1 MDATGTLAEVL
12 KGEGPRVL
20 ATLARTIGDLAVA
33 EDALSEATITAL
45 DAWPRTGIPDN
56 PRAWLAVVARRKAL
70 DLLRRESARAAKEA
84 AAFRWGTG
92 AAPDQIEEAIEAMEP
107 ETSLRDDMLR
117 LIFTCCHPALSRE
130 AQVALS
136 LRTLARLEVPA
147 IARAFLVP
155 EATMAKRL
163 VRARAKIATA
173 RIPYAIPADTEL
185 PGRLA
190 AVLAVVYLIATEA
203 HAPTGGDAVARVDL
217 EAEAIRLARL
227 LASLMPDEPE
237 ALSLLAL
244 LLLTSARTPA
254 RTDADGNPVTLADQD
269 RTRWNRAAIAE
280 GSAWLSEA
288 VTRSGG
294 VAGPYQIQAHL
305 AAAHSTA
312 AQLAGDGLGPDR
324 RPLRLARVDHG
335 QPGGGAQPGGRGYR
349 ARRPRGGAG
358 CPEDHRRPGVL
369 PSVARCPGGQ
379 PVPARPHERRGR
391 RTSRR
396 GDPGAQRGRTAPPA
410 GPSAQGAVRAR
421 LTAFWFSRFPCLAFS
436 PDMSCARFTVR
447 PFPARAVPDLADRPG
462 KEKQMT
468 GSSTKQAGAPGVRSG
483 TQLSSQGGTT
493 MTDETIS
500 ATTIINAPAEAIF
513 AVLADPAKHAAI
525 DGTGWVREP
534 LDGQPLTAAGQVF
547 RMAMYNDNVP
557 GGHYRMANRVQ
568 VFDPPRAISWE
579 PGMDT
584 GDGNPQIVG
593 HIWRYDLAPA
603 GPSGTKT
610 TLSYDWSAVPD
621 SLRQRLPFPFP
632 PFAADHLSN
641 SLAHLAELVT
651 G

>member
-1 MDATGTLAEVL
+1 MLAEVL

-20 ATLARTIGDLAVA
+20 ATLAGTIGDLAVA

-45 DAWPRTGIPDN
+45 DAWPRTGIPDS

-117 LIFTCCHPALSRE
+117 LIFTCCHPALGRE

-173 RIPYAIPADTEL
+173 RIPYAIPSDTEL

-227 LASLMPDEPE
+227 LAGLMPDEPE

-244 LLLTSARTPA
+244 LLLTSARTSA
-254 RTDADGNPVTLADQD
+254 RTDADGNPVTLAGQD

-288 VTRSGG
+288 VARSGG

-312 AQLAGDGLGPDR
+312 PSWQETDWDRIVGLYDLLGWITASP
-324 RPLRLARVDHG
+324 V
-335 QPGGGAQPGGRGYR
+335 
-349 ARRPRGGAG
+349 
-358 CPEDHRRPGVL
+358 
-369 PSVARCPGGQ
+369 VA
-379 PVPARPHERRGR
+379 
-391 RTSRR
+391 
-396 GDPGAQRGRTAPPA
+396 
-410 GPSAQGAVRAR
+410 
-421 LTAFWFSRFPCLAFS
+421 LN
-436 PDMSCARFTVR
+436 
-447 PFPARAVPDLADRPG
+447 RAVAVTERDGPEAGLAAL
-462 KEKQMT
+462 KAI
-468 GSSTKQAGAPGVRSG
+468 AGLEYSH
-483 TQLSSQGGTT
+483 LW
-493 MTDETIS
+493 
-500 ATTIINAPAEAIF
+500 
-513 AVLADPAKHAAI
+513 HAA
-525 DGTGWVREP
+525 
-534 LDGQPLTAAGQVF
+534 
-547 RMAMYNDNVP
+547 
-557 GGHYRMANRVQ
+557 
-568 VFDPPRAISWE
+568 
-579 PGMDT
+579 
-584 GDGNPQIVG
+584 
-593 HIWRYDLAPA
+593 LA
-603 GPSGTKT
+603 
-610 TLSYDWSAVPD
+610 D
-621 SLRQRLPFPFP
+621 SLRRLGRTSDAAGELHTAVTLAPSEVEQRL
-632 PFAADHLSN
+632 LQGRLRTVRS
-641 SLAHLAELVT
+641 EL